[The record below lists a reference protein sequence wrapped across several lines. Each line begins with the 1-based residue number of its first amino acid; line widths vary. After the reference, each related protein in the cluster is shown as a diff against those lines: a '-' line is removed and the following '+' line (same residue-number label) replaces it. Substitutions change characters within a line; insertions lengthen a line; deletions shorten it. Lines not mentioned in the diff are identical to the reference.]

1 MTLKE
6 LEEEILKYLTSNDA
20 TSADRLNLNKSIIE
34 WIEKLILMN
43 LTTENVT
50 DSVSKKEQS

>member
-34 WIEKLILMN
+34 WIEKLVLMN
-43 LTTENVT
+43 LTTENET